1 MNHARVVCLTMSWA
15 MSNPPMP
22 WQLMTDAA
30 AHLGVSIRTLQR
42 RIVAGELPSRKDHRG
57 RVEVQLPM
65 EALPP
70 EVAATHALQTQAAAH
85 EHHAVALAQ
94 QVEAMTVLMESS
106 QAHHRA
112 MVEDIRADARLQVR
126 TWQVAAS
133 VAVVAA
139 VVLGAVSIRNGSAG
153 VTFGQTRD
161 TIVMAAP
168 DVTQRGRQSVVVDDA
183 WLGVPFAYPD

>member
-1 MNHARVVCLTMSWA
+1 MSD
-15 MSNPPMP
+15 SPLP
-22 WQLMTDAA
+22 WRLMTDAA

-57 RVEVQLPM
+57 RVEVQIPV

-85 EHHAVALAQ
+85 EQHAVALAQ
-94 QVEAMTVLMESS
+94 QVAVMTAMMEAS

-126 TWQVAAS
+126 AWQIAAS

-139 VVLGAVSIRNGSAG
+139 VVLGAVSISSDSAG
-153 VTFGQTRD
+153 VTSGQTRD
-161 TIVMAAP
+161 MVDAAIP
-168 DVTQRGRQSVVVDDA
+168 AARHRAGQVVVVDDG
-183 WLGVPFAYPD
+183 WQGVPFVAD